1 MLVTAQSLQRPSRNL
16 SRGVHF
22 EVTQG
27 RVISPGTCNGP
38 FSGTGWELTRSSKTR
53 LGSLRVPLL

>member
-1 MLVTAQSLQRPSRNL
+1 MLVTTQSLQRPSCNL

-27 RVISPGTCNGP
+27 HTLSPGTCNG
-38 FSGTGWELTRSSKTR
+38 SSLELA
-53 LGSLRVPLL
+53 GS

>member
-1 MLVTAQSLQRPSRNL
+1 MPRREEVLVTAQALQRPPCNL

-27 RVISPGTCNGP
+27 RTVSPGTCNGP
-38 FSGTGWELTRSSKTR
+38 SLELD
-53 LGSLRVPLL
+53 GS